1 VLIDGNESFVLA
13 NQLKALLS
21 TEPSSY
27 LPINCHSTVLQH
39 IRHIAATL
47 LGLSLH
53 LPWSRRG
60 VCPLEQ
66 EEGPPDTVEPGVAG
80 HFVHHGEGLPALIPD
95 PEPDGLQELRA
106 AFSVR
111 HGLLDPR
118 VAQPHP
124 PELVVAGLPEQVAQ
138 QAFDHFNG
146 SGRRG
151 WVGSEVRGGAR
162 AGAPRGR

>member
-1 VLIDGNESFVLA
+1 M
-13 NQLKALLS
+13 
-21 TEPSSY
+21 
-27 LPINCHSTVLQH
+27 
-39 IRHIAATL
+39 
-47 LGLSLH
+47 
-53 LPWSRRG
+53 
-60 VCPLEQ
+60 CPLEQ